1 MQSKHVTINIGPQDS
16 ESWLF
21 VSFAAVII
29 TFIIGMSG
37 HAMANDVEI
46 ERIKAQAHAYSVEP
60 VK

>member
-1 MQSKHVTINIGPQDS
+1 MQSKHITINIGPQDS

-21 VSFAAVII
+21 VAIAAVII

-37 HAMANDVEI
+37 QATANDIEI
-46 ERIKAQAHAYSVEP
+46 ERIKTQAHAHSVEP

>member
-16 ESWLF
+16 ESWLC
-21 VSFAAVII
+21 VSFAAIII

-37 HAMANDVEI
+37 HATANDVEI
-46 ERIKAQAHAYSVEP
+46 ERIKAQTHSVAP